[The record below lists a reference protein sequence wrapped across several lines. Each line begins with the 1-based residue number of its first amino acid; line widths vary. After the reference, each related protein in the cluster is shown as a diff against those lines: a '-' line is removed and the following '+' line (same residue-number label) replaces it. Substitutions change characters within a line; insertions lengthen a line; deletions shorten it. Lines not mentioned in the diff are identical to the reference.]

1 MNDLNHNRDPG
12 TRAPNGGAGRDW
24 RDRAAC
30 RGSTDA
36 ELFFPTAE
44 AGPARAAQVA
54 AAKAIC
60 ARCPVI
66 AECLAEALVRIPY
79 GICGGLTESE
89 RRRLRARD
97 HAPSGHPTWNRQGIG
112 RRGGL
117 SAEATELLTD
127 GPGQGMSARQR
138 GRLGRELLA
147 DGRRIGR
154 VAAACRVS
162 ERTVQRWAAT
172 HRDPGSDR
180 STGAGIKRRASVGG
194 GGRGAAAATGL
205 PSGSP
210 TAIGTQAGT
219 PAAEEGRA

>member
-12 TRAPNGGAGRDW
+12 SRVPRGAGRDW

-44 AGPARAAQVA
+44 AGPERAKQVA

-60 ARCPVI
+60 ARCPVR
-66 AECLAEALVRIPY
+66 AECLAEAARIPY

-89 RRRLRARD
+89 RRRLRA
-97 HAPSGHPTWNRQGIG
+97 SGHTGSNRRAATQH
-112 RRGGL
+112 GGL

-147 DGRRIGR
+147 DGRPTGR

-172 HRDPGSDR
+172 QPDPHMGR
-180 STGAGIKRRASVGG
+180 NRAGAGATSGG

-210 TAIGTQAGT
+210 NGISQRSAPRQGHQQRKKD
-219 PAAEEGRA
+219 ERR